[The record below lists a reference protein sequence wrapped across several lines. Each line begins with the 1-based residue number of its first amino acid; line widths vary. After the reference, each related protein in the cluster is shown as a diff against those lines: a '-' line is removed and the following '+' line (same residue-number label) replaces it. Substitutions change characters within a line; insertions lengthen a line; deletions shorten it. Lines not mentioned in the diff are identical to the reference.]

1 MNNLSSPTKMTW
13 YIALALAVISFISL
27 LITIPVLTGLSP
39 WLALIGLVLMLLAAR
54 MTNL

>member
-1 MNNLSSPTKMTW
+1 MSNLSSPTKMTW

-27 LITIPVLTGLSP
+27 LVTIPVLTGLSP

-54 MTNL
+54 MPNL